1 MKSNLFSMAL
11 AVAAMLAAAS
21 VSRAGSITYITPSGS
36 TAGGQSVDVTT
47 TLTTSAG
54 HVLITMQNLEN
65 NPKSDIQTLNGISF
79 TLSTGQTAVSSFT
92 QEAVQRTVTS
102 NAAGGFT
109 DTGTPTT
116 PIVAPDK
123 WHFNAAGLGIEIT
136 SIGNS
141 AGHGTLIGGPDG
153 SNAYAVANSSI
164 TNANHNP
171 FMAGIAT
178 FDLSITGVTAASTIT
193 ALRFEFGTEAGTNV
207 TGQSVPEP
215 SSLVM
220 AGLGSLGLLAVLVR
234 RRLRETAGSN
244 RFANTSPA

>member
-1 MKSNLFSMAL
+1 MKPRWFSMAL
-11 AVAAMLAAAS
+11 AVAATLAAAN
-21 VSRAGSITYITPSGS
+21 VSRAGSITFITPSGS
-36 TAGGQSVDVTT
+36 MAGGQPVDVTA

-54 HVLITMQNLEN
+54 QILITVQNFEN

-79 TLSTGQTAVSSFT
+79 SLSTGQTAVSSFT

-141 AGHGTLIGGPDG
+141 AGHGTLIGGPNG
-153 SNAYAVANSSI
+153 SNAYAAANNSI

-171 FMAGIAT
+171 FMAGVAT
-178 FDLSITGVTAASTIT
+178 FDLNITGVTDASAIT

-207 TGQSVPEP
+207 TGQAVPEP
-215 SSLVM
+215 SSLVL
-220 AGLGSLGLLAVLVR
+220 AGLGSLGLLAVRVR
-234 RRLRETAGSN
+234 RRLKETS
-244 RFANTSPA
+244 R

>member
-1 MKSNLFSMAL
+1 MKPRWFSMAL
-11 AVAAMLAAAS
+11 AVAATLAAAN
-21 VSRAGSITYITPSGS
+21 VSRAGSITFITPSGS
-36 TAGGQSVDVTT
+36 MAGGQPVDVTA

-54 HVLITMQNLEN
+54 QVFITVQNLEN

-79 TLSTGQTAVSSFT
+79 SLSTGQTAVSSFT

-141 AGHGTLIGGPDG
+141 AGHGTLIGGPNG
-153 SNAYAVANSSI
+153 SNAYAAANSSI

-171 FMAGIAT
+171 FMAGVAT
-178 FDLSITGVTAASTIT
+178 FDLNITGVTAASAIT
-193 ALRFEFGTEAGTNV
+193 ALRFEFGTAAATNV
-207 TGQSVPEP
+207 TGQAVPEP
-215 SSLVM
+215 SSLVL
-220 AGLGSLGLLAVLVR
+220 AGLGSLGLLAVRVR
-234 RRLRETAGSN
+234 RRLKETS
-244 RFANTSPA
+244 R